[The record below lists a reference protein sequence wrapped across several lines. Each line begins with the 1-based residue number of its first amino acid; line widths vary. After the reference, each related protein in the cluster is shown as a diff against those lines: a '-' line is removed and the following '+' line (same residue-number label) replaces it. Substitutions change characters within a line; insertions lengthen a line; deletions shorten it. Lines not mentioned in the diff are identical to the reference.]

1 LPPAKPLATIS
12 NSCSGDIR
20 VSLRLV
26 IPFSIL
32 LAVGCASPAGAPSAQ
47 EQGAP
52 RRDSRVITVD
62 ELTSAPETDLY
73 SAIQRLRPAFFQTR
87 GITSPGVGTAP
98 EMIQVYVDGSR
109 AGGVDALRSLR
120 TLDVKEVRRLD
131 AGEATQR
138 YGTGNTMGAIVVTR
152 K

>member
-1 LPPAKPLATIS
+1 MSLSSRRRLH
-12 NSCSGDIR
+12 
-20 VSLRLV
+20 VSRTSL
-26 IPFSIL
+26 IL
-32 LAVGCASPAGAPSAQ
+32 LSLVLAAGCATPAGSPTTQ
-47 EQGAP
+47 EQSAP
-52 RRDSRVITVD
+52 RRDTRVITVD
-62 ELTSAPETDLY
+62 ELASAPESDLF
-73 SAIQRLRPAFFQTR
+73 SAIQRLRPSFFQTR

-98 EMIQVYVDGSR
+98 EMIQVYVDRSQ

>member
-1 LPPAKPLATIS
+1 MSRT
-12 NSCSGDIR
+12 
-20 VSLRLV
+20 SL
-26 IPFSIL
+26 IL
-32 LAVGCASPAGAPSAQ
+32 LSFVLAAGCATPAGAPTSQ
-47 EQGAP
+47 EQSAP
-52 RRDSRVITVD
+52 RRDTNVITVD

-73 SAIQRLRPAFFQTR
+73 AAIQRLRPAFFQTR
-87 GITSPGVGTAP
+87 GMTSPGIGTAP

-120 TLDVKEVRRLD
+120 TLDVKEVRRLS
-131 AGEATQR
+131 ASEATQR